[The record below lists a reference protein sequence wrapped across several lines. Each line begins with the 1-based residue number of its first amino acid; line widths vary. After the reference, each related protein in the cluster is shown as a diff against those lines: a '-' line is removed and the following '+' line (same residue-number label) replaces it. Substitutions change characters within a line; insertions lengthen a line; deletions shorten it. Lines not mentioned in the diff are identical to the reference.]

1 MQVQCIKYFLSY
13 SKSTNDN
20 HYVGRSIYTLKS
32 NRWDREYKTGK
43 WYSCVR
49 ADVYSYKYKFMDKDH
64 MYYESLNNLINRFN
78 FSISSAASD
87 IENIMYKTN
96 DVIGMYR

>member
-1 MQVQCIKYFLSY
+1 MYKVFLSY

-20 HYVGRSIYTLKS
+20 PYIGRSIYTLKS

-78 FSISSAASD
+78 FSISSDASD

>member
-1 MQVQCIKYFLSY
+1 MQCIKYFLSY

>member
-1 MQVQCIKYFLSY
+1 MYKAFLSY
-13 SKSTNDN
+13 SKSANDN
-20 HYVGRSIYTLKS
+20 NYISRSIYTLKS
-32 NRWDREYKTGK
+32 NRWDRENKTGE

-49 ADVYSYKYKFMDKDH
+49 ADAYSYKYKFMDKDH

-78 FSISSAASD
+78 FSISSAASG

>member
-1 MQVQCIKYFLSY
+1 
-13 SKSTNDN
+13 
-20 HYVGRSIYTLKS
+20 
-32 NRWDREYKTGK
+32 
-43 WYSCVR
+43 
-49 ADVYSYKYKFMDKDH
+49 

-78 FSISSAASD
+78 FSISSDASG